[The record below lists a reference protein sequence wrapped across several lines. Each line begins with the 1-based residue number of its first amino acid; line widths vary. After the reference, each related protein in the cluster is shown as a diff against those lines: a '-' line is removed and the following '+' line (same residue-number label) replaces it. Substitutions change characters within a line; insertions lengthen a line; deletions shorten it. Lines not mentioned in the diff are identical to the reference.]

1 MHTDGGSQFC
11 SKKTTELI
19 EKAGFIKSMSRPGVP
34 QDNQP
39 IESFWKTMK
48 REMPSIRHMK
58 FEQAKATIVEYIEL
72 YYNSERLHSS
82 INYRIPNEA
91 YQQLSI

>member
-1 MHTDGGSQFC
+1 
-11 SKKTTELI
+11 
-19 EKAGFIKSMSRPGVP
+19 MSRPGVP

>member
-1 MHTDGGSQFC
+1 
-11 SKKTTELI
+11 
-19 EKAGFIKSMSRPGVP
+19 
-34 QDNQP
+34 
-39 IESFWKTMK
+39 MK